1 MAHAEP
7 RRNEFESPRL
17 RDRINSFAN
26 IERFAT
32 LAGMTW
38 RGPMWVLVLWAVS
51 LSAENPKLWSLAPLQ
66 SPKVP
71 AAGDWGRTP
80 IDGFVQSQLHAAK
93 LQPQPEAD
101 RYTLIRRLTLGLTG
115 LPPTVNEINR
125 FIADKE
131 PKAYE
136 RLVERLLEKSAYG
149 ERWGRHW
156 LDVVRFGESSGQL
169 TVNADK
175 PRANV
180 WRFRDA
186 VIRALN
192 EDVPFD
198 KFVRMHFVPDEKH
211 QELGQFIQL
220 GPRLQDNSN
229 PNDKQFHRLDDM
241 VATTGTAFLGISFGC
256 ARCHDHPVDPMTTE
270 EYYQL
275 TATFWDQVKEAPQ
288 ASRKRIPLEITEPR
302 VLRRG
307 SWSSPGA
314 KVSPGFLKVLSRK
327 EDSHWRGPAGTE
339 LAALGDW
346 LTDTENGAGELL
358 ARVIVNR
365 LWHHHFGQGLVRT
378 PNDFGNLGTPPTHP
392 QLLEYLAR
400 RLIEG
405 GWRLKP
411 IHRLIVTS
419 ATYRQAGTANTT
431 PMKVDA
437 DNTLLWHWRP
447 NRLEAEAIRD
457 SLLAVAGVLKPEM
470 YGPSISIGHARQQ
483 VRDEPKSWRRS
494 IYLQAHRSA
503 KHPTLSLFDP
513 PDYTISVGAR
523 TTGATPN
530 GALFALNAPLVWEL
544 AGHLAKR
551 VQSEAGDETAAQ
563 VKRLYLSTLSRPP
576 RAEELAIGLKLLG
589 AENPDALRHYCH
601 LVLGLNEMIY
611 VN

>member
-1 MAHAEP
+1 MLLSVLLTTALGAAE
-7 RRNEFESPRL
+7 
-17 RDRINSFAN
+17 A
-26 IERFAT
+26 
-32 LAGMTW
+32 
-38 RGPMWVLVLWAVS
+38 
-51 LSAENPKLWSLAPLQ
+51 KLWSLERLR
-66 SPKVP
+66 SPKAPPV
-71 AAGDWGRTP
+71 GDWGRTP
-80 IDGFVQSQLHAAK
+80 VDGFVLAK
-93 LQPQPEAD
+93 LRAAQLKPQPMAD
-101 RYTLIRRLTLGLTG
+101 RYTLIRRVTLDLTG
-115 LPPTVNEINR
+115 LPPTVAEIEQ
-125 FIADKE
+125 FIADNK
-131 PKAYE
+131 PGAYG
-136 RLVERLLEKSAYG
+136 RLVDRLLASPRFG

-192 EDVPFD
+192 DDLPFD
-198 KFVRMHFVPDEKH
+198 AFVRMHFAPDEKH
-211 QELGQFIQL
+211 KELGQFIQL

-256 ARCHDHPVDPMTTE
+256 ARCHDHPVDPMSTE

-275 TATFWDQVKEAPQ
+275 TATFWDQVKEAPR
-288 ASRKRIPLEITEPR
+288 ASAKTIPLEIKEPR

-307 SWSSPGA
+307 SWSSPGE
-314 KVSPGFLKVLSRK
+314 KVQPGFIKILKRK
-327 EDSHWRGPAGTE
+327 EDTHWRDGKTE
-339 LAALGDW
+339 LAALGAW

-378 PNDFGNLGTPPTHP
+378 PNDFGTLGTPPTHP
-392 QLLEYLAR
+392 QLLDYLAR

-405 GWRLKP
+405 SWRLKP

-419 ATYRQAGTANTT
+419 ATYRQAATANTA
-431 PMKVDA
+431 PLKIDA

-457 SLLAVAGVLKPEM
+457 SLLAVSGVLKPEM

-513 PDYTISVGAR
+513 PDYTLSVGAR

-551 VQSEAGDETAAQ
+551 VQSEAGNDPAAQ
-563 VKRLYLSTLSRPP
+563 VKRLYLLTLSRPP
-576 RAEELAIGLKLLG
+576 RAEELDIGLKLLG

>member
-1 MAHAEP
+1 M
-7 RRNEFESPRL
+7 RRLPFILLFSL
-17 RDRINSFAN
+17 TFA
-26 IERFAT
+26 A
-32 LAGMTW
+32 
-38 RGPMWVLVLWAVS
+38 
-51 LSAENPKLWSLAPLQ
+51 SAEDKPKLWSLERLTAPA
-66 SPKVP
+66 VP
-71 AAGDWGRTP
+71 QEEDAWARTP
-80 IDGFVQSQLHAAK
+80 IDAFILAKLHAK
-93 LQPQPEAD
+93 NLKPQPEAD

-136 RLVERLLEKSAYG
+136 RLVERLLEKPAYG

-169 TVNADK
+169 TVNDDK
-175 PRANV
+175 PRANA

-198 KFVRMHFVPDEKH
+198 QFVRFHFVPDQKNK
-211 QELGQFIQL
+211 ELGQFIHL
-220 GPRLQDNSN
+220 GTRLQDNSN
-229 PNDKQFHRLDDM
+229 PNEKQFHRLDDM

-288 ASRKRIPLEITEPR
+288 ASRKRIAIEITEPR
-302 VLRRG
+302 VLRKG

-327 EDSHWRGPAGTE
+327 EDSHWRGPARNE
-339 LAALGDW
+339 LAALGNW
-346 LTDTENGAGELL
+346 LTDTEHGAGELL

-365 LWHHHFGQGLVRT
+365 LWHHHFGQGLVKT
-378 PNDFGNLGTPPTHP
+378 PNDFGNQGSPPTHP
-392 QLLEYLAR
+392 RLLDYLAR

-419 ATYRQAGTANTT
+419 ATYRQAATVNTA
-431 PMKVDA
+431 PLKIDA

-544 AGHLAKR
+544 AGHMAKR
-551 VQSEAGDETAAQ
+551 VQAEAGDEPTAQ
-563 VKRLYLSTLSRPP
+563 VKRLYLLTLSRPP
-576 RAEELAIGLKLLG
+576 RAEELDIGLKLLG

>member
-1 MAHAEP
+1 M
-7 RRNEFESPRL
+7 R
-17 RDRINSFAN
+17 
-26 IERFAT
+26 
-32 LAGMTW
+32 
-38 RGPMWVLVLWAVS
+38 S
-51 LSAENPKLWSLAPLQ
+51 LPFILLFGLTFTASAEDKPKLWSLERLTAPA
-66 SPKVP
+66 VP
-71 AAGDWGRTP
+71 QEEDAWARTP
-80 IDGFVQSQLHAAK
+80 IDAFILAK
-93 LQPQPEAD
+93 LRSKKLKPQPEAD
-101 RYTLIRRLTLGLTG
+101 RYTLIRRLTLGLAG

-136 RLVERLLEKSAYG
+136 RLVERLLEKPAYG

-198 KFVRMHFVPDEKH
+198 QFVRFHFVPDQKNK
-211 QELGQFIQL
+211 ELGQFIHL
-220 GPRLQDNSN
+220 GTRLQNNSN

-288 ASRKRIPLEITEPR
+288 ASRKRIAIEITEPR
-302 VLRRG
+302 VLRKG

-327 EDSHWRGPAGTE
+327 EDSHWRGPARNE
-339 LAALGDW
+339 LAALGNW
-346 LTDTENGAGELL
+346 LTDTEHGAGELL

-365 LWHHHFGQGLVRT
+365 LWHHHFGQGLVKT
-378 PNDFGNLGTPPTHP
+378 PNDFGNQGTPPTHP
-392 QLLEYLAR
+392 RLLDFLAR

-419 ATYRQAGTANTT
+419 ATYRQAATANTA
-431 PMKVDA
+431 PLKIDA

-544 AGHLAKR
+544 ADHMAKR
-551 VQSEAGDETAAQ
+551 VQSEAGDDPAAQ
-563 VKRLYLSTLSRPP
+563 VKRLYLLALSRPP
-576 RAEELAIGLKLLG
+576 HAEELDIGLKLLG
-589 AENPDALRHYCH
+589 AENPDAIRHYCH

>member
-1 MAHAEP
+1 
-7 RRNEFESPRL
+7 
-17 RDRINSFAN
+17 
-26 IERFAT
+26 
-32 LAGMTW
+32 
-38 RGPMWVLVLWAVS
+38 MWVLVLWAVS

-80 IDGFVQSQLHAAK
+80 IDGFVLSKLHAAK

-180 WRFRDA
+180 RRFRDA

-198 KFVRMHFVPDEKH
+198 AFVRMHFVPDEKH
-211 QELGQFIQL
+211 RELRQFIQL

-327 EDSHWRGPAGTE
+327 EDSHWRGPVGSE

-346 LTDTENGAGELL
+346 LTDIENGAGELL

-411 IHRLIVTS
+411 IHQLIVTS
-419 ATYRQAGTANTT
+419 ATYRQAGTVNTT
-431 PMKVDA
+431 PMKLDA
-437 DNTLLWHWRP
+437 GNTLLWHWRP

-551 VQSEAGDETAAQ
+551 VQSEAGDEPAAQ

-589 AENPDALRHYCH
+589 ADNPDALRHYCH

>member
-1 MAHAEP
+1 MLSYILAFSAAFTGLAESRP
-7 RRNEFESPRL
+7 KS
-17 RDRINSFAN
+17 
-26 IERFAT
+26 
-32 LAGMTW
+32 
-38 RGPMWVLVLWAVS
+38 
-51 LSAENPKLWSLAPLQ
+51 KLWSLERLTVPT
-66 SPKVP
+66 VP
-71 AAGDWGRTP
+71 AQAKDAWIRTP
-80 IDGFVQSQLHAAK
+80 VDSFIFAK
-93 LQPQPEAD
+93 LHSKNLKPQPEAD

-125 FIADKE
+125 FIADKD

-136 RLVERLLEKSAYG
+136 RLVERLLEKPAYG

-169 TVNADK
+169 TVNDDK
-175 PRANV
+175 PRSNA

-198 KFVRMHFVPDEKH
+198 QFVRFHFVPDQKNK
-211 QELGQFIQL
+211 ELGQFIHL
-220 GPRLQDNSN
+220 GTRLQNNSN

-288 ASRKRIPLEITEPR
+288 ASKKRIAIEITEPR
-302 VLRRG
+302 VLRKG
-307 SWSSPGA
+307 SWNSPGA

-327 EDSHWRGPAGTE
+327 EDSHWRGSVGNE
-339 LAALGDW
+339 LAALGNW
-346 LTDTENGAGELL
+346 LTDTEHGAGELL

-365 LWHHHFGQGLVRT
+365 LWHHHFGQGLVKT
-378 PNDFGNLGTPPTHP
+378 PNDFGNQGTPPTHP
-392 QLLEYLAR
+392 RLLDYLAR

-419 ATYRQAGTANTT
+419 ATYRQAATANTA
-431 PMKVDA
+431 PLKIDA

-513 PDYTISVGAR
+513 PDYSKSVGAR

-530 GALFALNAPLVWEL
+530 GALFAMNAPLVWEL

-551 VQSEAGDETAAQ
+551 TQVEADDGPGAQ
-563 VKRLYLSTLSRPP
+563 VERLYLLVLSRQPT
-576 RAEELAIGLKLLG
+576 AKEMEIGLKLL
-589 AENPDALRHYCH
+589 ADTNEQALHQYAH
-601 LVLGLNEMIY
+601 LILGLNEFIY
-611 VN
+611 IN

>member
-1 MAHAEP
+1 
-7 RRNEFESPRL
+7 
-17 RDRINSFAN
+17 
-26 IERFAT
+26 
-32 LAGMTW
+32 
-38 RGPMWVLVLWAVS
+38 MWILVLWTVS

-71 AAGDWGRTP
+71 PAGDWGRTP
-80 IDGFVQSQLHAAK
+80 IDGFVLGQLRAAK
-93 LQPQPEAD
+93 LQPQVSAD
-101 RYTLIRRLTLGLTG
+101 RYTLIRRVTFDLTG
-115 LPPTVNEINR
+115 LPPTVAEIEQ
-125 FIADKE
+125 FIADSK
-131 PKAYE
+131 PGAFG
-136 RLVERLLEKSAYG
+136 RLVDRLLASPRFG

-186 VIRALN
+186 VIRGLN

-198 KFVRMHFVPDEKH
+198 KFVRMHFAPDEKH
-211 QELGQFIQL
+211 RELGQFIQL

-307 SWSSPGA
+307 SWGSPGA
-314 KVSPGFLKVLSRK
+314 TVQPGFIKVLKRK
-327 EDSHWRGPAGTE
+327 EDAHWRTGKTE

-392 QLLEYLAR
+392 QLLDYLAC

-419 ATYRQAGTANTT
+419 ATYRQSGTADTA
-431 PMKVDA
+431 PMNVDA
-437 DNTLLWHWRP
+437 GNTLLWHWRP

-503 KHPTLSLFDP
+503 KHPTLSLFDS
-513 PDYTISVGAR
+513 PDYTQSIGAR
-523 TTGATPN
+523 TTGATPT

-544 AGHLAKR
+544 AGHLAQR
-551 VQSEAGDETAAQ
+551 VQAEAGDEPRAQ
-563 VKRLYLSTLSRPP
+563 VKRLYLLALSRPP
-576 RAEELAIGLKLLG
+576 RAEELKIGVKLLG
-589 AENPDALRHYCH
+589 AETPDALRHYCH

>member
-1 MAHAEP
+1 M
-7 RRNEFESPRL
+7 R
-17 RDRINSFAN
+17 
-26 IERFAT
+26 
-32 LAGMTW
+32 
-38 RGPMWVLVLWAVS
+38 S
-51 LSAENPKLWSLAPLQ
+51 LPFILLFGLTFTASAEDKPKLWSLERLTAPA
-66 SPKVP
+66 VP
-71 AAGDWGRTP
+71 QEEDAWARTP
-80 IDGFVQSQLHAAK
+80 IDAFILAK
-93 LQPQPEAD
+93 LRSKKLKPQPEAD

-115 LPPTVNEINR
+115 LPPTINEINR

-136 RLVERLLEKSAYG
+136 RLVERLLEKPAYG

-169 TVNADK
+169 TVNDDK
-175 PRANV
+175 PRSNA

-198 KFVRMHFVPDEKH
+198 QFVRFHFVPDQKNK
-211 QELGQFIQL
+211 ELGQFIHL
-220 GPRLQDNSN
+220 GTHLQDNSN

-288 ASRKRIPLEITEPR
+288 ASRKRIAIEITEPR
-302 VLRRG
+302 VLRKG

-327 EDSHWRGPAGTE
+327 EDSHWRGPARNE
-339 LAALGDW
+339 LAALGNW
-346 LTDTENGAGELL
+346 LTDTEHGAGELL

-365 LWHHHFGQGLVRT
+365 LWHHHFGQGLVKT
-378 PNDFGNLGTPPTHP
+378 PNDFGNQGTPPTHP
-392 QLLEYLAR
+392 RLLDYLAR

-419 ATYRQAGTANTT
+419 ATYRQAATANTA
-431 PMKVDA
+431 PLKIDA

-530 GALFALNAPLVWEL
+530 GALFALNASLVWEL

-551 VQSEAGDETAAQ
+551 VQSEAGDDPAAQ
-563 VKRLYLSTLSRPP
+563 VKRLYLLTLSRPT
-576 RAEELAIGLKLLG
+576 RTEELDIGLKLLG
-589 AENPDALRHYCH
+589 AENHDALRHYCH